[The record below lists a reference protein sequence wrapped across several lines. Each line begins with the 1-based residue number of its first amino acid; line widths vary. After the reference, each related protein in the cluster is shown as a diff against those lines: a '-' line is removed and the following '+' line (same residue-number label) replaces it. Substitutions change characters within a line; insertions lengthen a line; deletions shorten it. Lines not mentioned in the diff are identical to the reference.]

1 MHRRPPRSTRTDTL
15 FPYPTLF
22 RSIVFPATT
31 SLERNDIFYAQ
42 REPVVAPMKV
52 AKAPEGESRSDYDI
66 FRGLAA
72 RLGVEGEFS
81 EGRDEM
87 QWLSHPYA
95 QWPGKVQALGVL
107 KIGRTSCRDRVVQE
121 G

>member
-1 MHRRPPRSTRTDTL
+1 
-15 FPYPTLF
+15 
-22 RSIVFPATT
+22 
-31 SLERNDIFYAQ
+31 
-42 REPVVAPMKV
+42 MKV

-87 QWLSHPYA
+87 QWLSHLYA
-95 QWPGKVQALGVL
+95 QWQGKVQALGVML
-107 KIGRTSCRDRVVQE
+107 PPFESFWNAPTTEIPQDGQGVVMFSQLDRKSTRLNSSH
-121 G
+121 